1 MPFTKYLGSGKAA
14 RRRPRPVTFIRKD
27 GKEIAVITTSCGAKI
42 LLDKDEAQ
50 ALRELG
56 WLTEVHM
63 NGRGNRYPHHRIIQ
77 RREGGTYGR
86 FKGTLA
92 RRMSAL
98 AMVLEARAQGL
109 NSSARKGWRSRL
121 GDGNPL
127 NLTKANRKVEWRKDR
142 PESRPFRNGY
152 WDVAEAE
159 RLMRLLD
166 AGLDPREETER
177 AYREQRTAKR
187 AKKEGKDG
195 V

>member
-1 MPFTKYLGSGKAA
+1 MTSTMTANLQNL
-14 RRRPRPVTFIRKD
+14 TH
-27 GKEIAVITTSCGAKI
+27 TT
-42 LLDKDEAQ
+42 
-50 ALRELG
+50 
-56 WLTEVHM
+56 
-63 NGRGNRYPHHRIIQ
+63 IIQ

-166 AGLDPREETER
+166 SGLDPREETER
-177 AYREQRTAKR
+177 AYREQRAAKR
-187 AKKEGKDG
+187 AKKEGNDG
-195 V
+195 A